1 MSLSLSLLLSE
12 RHGVRKE
19 GCGTVTCMIMGTTP
33 SRSDY
38 IYTSGYLHHDFYG
51 VSIATH
57 LHFDSLLTKLSKF
70 ILETG
75 SWLLQFYRFREEK
88 VNWNFFF

>member
-1 MSLSLSLLLSE
+1 MSLSLFLLLNE

-19 GCGTVTCMIMGTTP
+19 GCGTVTVTCMIMGTTP

-57 LHFDSLLTKLSKF
+57 LHFDSLLTRLLRF
-70 ILETG
+70 RLETG
-75 SWLLQFYRFREEK
+75 SW
-88 VNWNFFF
+88 